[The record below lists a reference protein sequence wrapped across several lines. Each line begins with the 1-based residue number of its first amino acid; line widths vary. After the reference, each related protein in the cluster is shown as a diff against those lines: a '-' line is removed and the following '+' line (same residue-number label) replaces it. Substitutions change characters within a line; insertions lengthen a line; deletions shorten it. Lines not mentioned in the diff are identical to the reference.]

1 MFILTNGLVFG
12 GPISAKTV
20 LILLTLSKQNCNA
33 KISVTNLS
41 FPKNASY
48 CHDVRHCLD
57 TPKHHEKL
65 PKILGFGPFWHL
77 IFANTRITIRFRLFT
92 SLNAFFLIKHF
103 FEVSPQFRLFY
114 CSNFLMG
121 NFPFNSHC

>member
-1 MFILTNGLVFG
+1 MPTNTNFQQKIISFGLLLSYYTFISSVFILTNGLVFG

-65 PKILGFGPFWHL
+65 PKILGFGPF
-77 IFANTRITIRFRLFT
+77 
-92 SLNAFFLIKHF
+92 
-103 FEVSPQFRLFY
+103 
-114 CSNFLMG
+114 
-121 NFPFNSHC
+121 